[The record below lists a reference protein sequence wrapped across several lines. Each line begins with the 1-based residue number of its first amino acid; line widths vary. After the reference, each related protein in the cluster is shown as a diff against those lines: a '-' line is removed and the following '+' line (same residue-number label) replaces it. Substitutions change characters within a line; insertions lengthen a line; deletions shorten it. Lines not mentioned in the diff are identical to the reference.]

1 MNDVLYGRICALRD
15 VGKSVEEISELVK
28 VPKSTCYYW
37 LTKGSPP
44 SDTKRPPRS
53 TSVRVANRRQRVME
67 LRARKQ
73 TIVGQAFTPV
83 RGKLKVREVVL
94 RDYPSPSAI
103 SRRLATEFSC
113 TASPHTVRRD
123 LLSCGCK
130 AMKRRKVS
138 SLSAKHKQ
146 ARVEFAKWF
155 LEKRPNIVFSD
166 EKDFDSD
173 QDRNTWE
180 WLTPGEPRSGAAGD
194 RSCQKVSMW
203 GAITPDGSVIAA
215 MYAKQNLDMVKYRTL
230 LERVVPHLQNVTK
243 KGYVL
248 MQDGAR
254 AHCGSDAWLRRRRVA
269 MLPVP
274 WPALSSDL
282 NPIEQLW
289 SILDV
294 KVKARGP
301 YGVEELE
308 RYVLEE
314 LRKVPR
320 RTVQG
325 LVASMESRCL
335 KVIAAKGEF
344 IKP

>member
-1 MNDVLYGRICALRD
+1 MDDVTYGRICALHD
-15 VGKSVEEISELVK
+15 LGKSVVEIAEIVK

-37 LTKGSPP
+37 LSKGSPP
-44 SDTKRPPRS
+44 SVTQRPCRPTS
-53 TSVRVANRRQRVME
+53 TRVANRRQLVMQ
-67 LRARKQ
+67 LRARKH
-73 TIVGQAFTPV
+73 TVVGTAFTPV
-83 RGKLKVREVVL
+83 RRKLKVREVIL

-103 SRRLATEFSC
+103 SRRLATEFNC
-113 TASPHTVRRD
+113 IASPHTVRRD
-123 LLSCGCK
+123 LLSSGCK

-138 SLSAKHKQ
+138 SLTARHKV
-146 ARVEFAKWF
+146 ARVAFAQWY
-155 LEKRPNIVFSD
+155 LENRPLIIFSD

-180 WLTPGEPRSGAAGD
+180 WLTPGEQRNGAAGD

-215 MYAKQNLDMVKYRTL
+215 MYAKENLDSVKYLKL
-230 LERVVPHLQNVTK
+230 LERVVPHLRTATK

-254 AHCGSDAWLRRRRVA
+254 AHCGSDAWLRRRHVA

-301 YGVEELE
+301 YGAEELE
-308 RYVLEE
+308 RYVIEE

-325 LVASMESRCL
+325 LVASMESRCR